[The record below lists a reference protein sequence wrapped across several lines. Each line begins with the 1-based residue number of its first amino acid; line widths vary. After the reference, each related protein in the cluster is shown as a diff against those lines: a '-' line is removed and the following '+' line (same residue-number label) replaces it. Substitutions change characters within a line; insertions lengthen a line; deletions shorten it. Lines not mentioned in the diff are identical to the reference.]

1 MTNESLVEIVER
13 FRDAADE
20 VVMADGAPEH
30 MLGFPRGCCGTMS
43 DMLGE
48 YLNSLGIGVFLYVR
62 AGRAKASHAWVEL
75 DGIVIDITSDQF
87 QGRPRVYVGEADA
100 WYKKWKVD
108 AKHLAEH
115 CPTAMV
121 SSSEHA
127 FYDKIMV
134 RMVEMH

>member
-20 VVMADGAPEH
+20 VFEAGGAPEH
-30 MLGFPRGCCGTMS
+30 MRGFPRGCCGVMS

-62 AGRAKASHAWVEL
+62 ANRAMATHAWVEL

-115 CPTAMV
+115 CPAAMV
-121 SSSEHA
+121 SSSEHE
-127 FYDKIMV
+127 FYEKIMTL
-134 RMVEMH
+134 MTGTN